1 MFSFEIWCKVM
12 QIEKKKK
19 KKRKRTVGNVTS
31 KKTMMF
37 SHCKLNAKLPKKKKG
52 IKF

>member
-19 KKRKRTVGNVTS
+19 E
-31 KKTMMF
+31 
-37 SHCKLNAKLPKKKKG
+37 KKKDSWKRNF
-52 IKF
+52 KEKYDVFSL